1 MSPLADLQTRPVELR
16 NSRNFV
22 VIAAAVAL
30 LAAFALMGRLVQS
43 PGFVSQVTFVNRTHF
58 DLNAAASG
66 GSPGGGVLID
76 TAQPAQTTVV
86 NDVIDQG
93 DTWTFTFT
101 RAGTTIG
108 VLRMSRSDL
117 AAHHWQVVIPTSF
130 ETTLYA
136 HGQLPPP

>member
-30 LAAFALMGRLVQS
+30 LAAFALMGRLVQA
-43 PGFVSQVTFVNRTHF
+43 PGIVSQVTFVNRTHF

-66 GSPGGGVLID
+66 GSPGSAVLLD
-76 TAQPAQTTVV
+76 TAQPAQTTIV

-117 AAHHWQVVIPTSF
+117 ASHHWQVVIPASF

>member
-16 NSRNFV
+16 SSKNFV

-30 LAAFALMGRLVQS
+30 LAAFALMGRLIQAPS
-43 PGFVSQVTFVNRTHF
+43 FVSQVAFVNRTHF
-58 DLNAAASG
+58 DLDVAVSG
-66 GSPGGGVLID
+66 GSSGGAVLLD
-76 TAQPAQTTVV
+76 TAQPAQTTIVS
-86 NDVIDQG
+86 DVIDQG

-101 RAGTTIG
+101 RAGATVG
-108 VLRMSRSDL
+108 VRRMSRSGL
-117 AAHHWQVVIPTSF
+117 AAHHWLVVIPAAF